1 MKTGDLLLIGAAA
14 IGGYYLAPKEIK
26 DKVSEAVGTVGG
38 TNIIERTIE
47 TIKEGGQTIIERVN
61 PTNPDTA
68 GKSSVDQFLEWLAAD
83 KAWKPVGDTRV
94 VVPSTDIQ
102 GGNFNWK
109 WPTYNIG
116 GGGFTYDKPV
126 INLPEQPSW
135 WEILIGGAV
144 PAFNF
149 VNLLSKNFD
158 IRYPAKGLPA
168 TASGIRTLQAG
179 IQADRDLTIKTPS
192 NIERPAARSYSYENG
207 GGSWYKNDPG
217 YTNRNT
223 NTPLPVPYQRE
234 LGGGGGWTPE

>member
-116 GGGFTYDKPV
+116 G
-126 INLPEQPSW
+126 
-135 WEILIGGAV
+135 AV